1 MYITDL
7 KKERKLMHSVYVDGE
22 FWAKINNEI
31 LAQNGVKI
39 GLEIEDNFL
48 NKLKLDSDYKN
59 AKNKALY
66 LLSIKDY
73 TKKELFDK
81 LKKFFCI
88 EAVEKTIE
96 KMEDLGLVND
106 QIFAHKYAKYLI
118 FNKYFSK
125 NRAAFEMRKRRL
137 SKEIISAT
145 LLDIEYDEKEH
156 IKFLIDKKYKNAYFD
171 QKIKDNAIAFLQ
183 RYGYNWNDIKSFF
196 DEYR

>member
-1 MYITDL
+1 MYITGL
-7 KKERKLMHSVYVDGE
+7 KKERKLMYSVYIDGE

-39 GLEIEDNFL
+39 GLEIDENFL

-59 AKNKALY
+59 AKNKALH

-106 QIFAHKYAKYLI
+106 RVFAQKYARHLI

-125 NRAAFEMRKRRL
+125 NRAAFEMRKRGL
-137 SKEIISAT
+137 SKEIISET
-145 LLDIEYDEKEH
+145 LADINYDAKEH
-156 IKFLIDKKYKNAYFD
+156 IKFLIDKKYKNAYSD
-171 QKIKDNAIAFLQ
+171 QKVRDKAIAFLQ
-183 RYGYNWNDIKSFF
+183 RCGYNWDDIKSFF
-196 DEYR
+196 DKYK